1 MDPTNGALRLV
12 VGAEQLAM
20 CARLPRVSRHH
31 HAAAAIIVGLD
42 HPLGFRAG
50 RTQWSRA
57 VLLAPGFT
65 HEVEVRG
72 GRMVAFLLPPS
83 AVDASRLVPLR
94 ELSRSGDW
102 VALGQALQQGELND
116 FGDVL
121 GNLSRERLDVRP
133 VDPRLQRVTER
144 MIQALS
150 ENMPIEELAA
160 GVRLSPPRL
169 MALCREQLG
178 TSLRAYRRW
187 LRAFDVVRRFAAG
200 ASLTRAAC
208 MAGFSSSAH
217 LSSAARE
224 HFGLRPSDVLSPASR
239 QNIVLVG
246 GLRPS
251 CHR

>member
-1 MDPTNGALRLV
+1 MAPTDGALQLV
-12 VGAEQLAM
+12 VGTEQLAM
-20 CARLPRVSRHH
+20 CARLPPVSRHH

-50 RTQWSRA
+50 ATRWSRA

-65 HEVEVRG
+65 HEVEVQG

-83 AVDASRLVPLR
+83 AVDASRMAPLR
-94 ELSRSGDW
+94 ELSRGGDW
-102 VALGQALQQGELND
+102 VALGQALQRGELTD
-116 FGDVL
+116 FEEISR
-121 GNLSRERLDVRP
+121 NLAREQLDVRP
-133 VDPRLQRVTER
+133 VDPRLQRVTR
-144 MIQALS
+144 RLLGTLN
-150 ENMPIEELAA
+150 ENLPIEELAA
-160 GVRLSPPRL
+160 GVHLSSPRL

-187 LRAFDVVRRFAAG
+187 LRAFEVVRHFAAG
-200 ASLTRAAC
+200 NSLTRAAS

-239 QNIVLVG
+239 RNIVLVG
-246 GLRPS
+246 EHRPP
-251 CHR
+251 CYR

>member
-1 MDPTNGALRLV
+1 MDPTGGALRLV

-31 HAAAAIIVGLD
+31 HAAAAVIVGLD

-50 RTQWSRA
+50 KTQWSRA

-83 AVDASRLVPLR
+83 AVDGSRMAPLR

-102 VALGQALQQGELND
+102 VALGEALQRGELTD
-116 FGDVL
+116 LGEVL
-121 GNLSRERLDVRP
+121 RGLAREGRTMRP

-144 MIQALS
+144 MLQGLS
-150 ENMPIEELAA
+150 ENIPVEELAA
-160 GVRLSPPRL
+160 GVHLSAPRL
-169 MALCREQLG
+169 MALGREQLG

-187 LRAFDVVRRFAAG
+187 LRAFEVVRRFAAG
-200 ASLTRAAC
+200 DSLTRAAS

-239 QNIVLVG
+239 RNIVLVG
-246 GLRPS
+246 GHRPS
-251 CHR
+251 CYR